1 MNPAEVVGYVA
12 SGLVLAT
19 FAMRTMIPLRLLG
32 IASNVAFITY
42 GYVEGLEPV
51 LILHAILLPLNIYRL
66 AEMIRLVRE
75 VEGAGRDPSSLAWLL
90 PFMRPASLAA
100 GAVLF
105 RKGEPADVMYLLTE
119 GRIRLEEFGVEIE
132 AGEIVGEIGVFTS
145 EGARTATAVC
155 TADCRLQHVAR
166 ERVHELV
173 FQNPR
178 LAFYLVGL
186 IAGRL
191 ADDLKIIEQR
201 VSANLAV
208 DRSEV

>member
-1 MNPAEVVGYVA
+1 
-12 SGLVLAT
+12 
-19 FAMRTMIPLRLLG
+19 MRTMIPLRLLG

-132 AGEIVGEIGVFTS
+132 ARRDRRRNRRLHVGGRQDGDRGLHGRLPLAAC
-145 EGARTATAVC
+145 GAR
-155 TADCRLQHVAR
+155 AR
-166 ERVHELV
+166 
-173 FQNPR
+173 
-178 LAFYLVGL
+178 A
-186 IAGRL
+186 
-191 ADDLKIIEQR
+191 
-201 VSANLAV
+201 
-208 DRSEV
+208 